1 MGFNIS
7 QIINKFLPT
16 RPHSSSADGWENPYQ
31 TSAGQVVTSVQESW
45 HVRLARHGGNN
56 SSNAVKVACTQGVAN
71 TILNVRPS
79 TGRLAYVTHAIV
91 SADGAGVAYIGGLA
105 KYIPAGGSFE
115 IKLDGAMLIDYEWT
129 LKFKADN
136 AGTTATASMM
146 WMEVNA

>member
-31 TSAGQVVTSVQESW
+31 TGAGQLVTSEQENW
-45 HVRLARHGGNN
+45 QVRLARHGGNN
-56 SSNAVKVACTQGVAN
+56 SSNAVKVAMTQNVA
-71 TILNVRPS
+71 TTVLNVRPS
-79 TGRLAYVTHAIV
+79 PGRLAYVTHVII
-91 SADGAGVAYIGGLA
+91 SADGSGVAYIGNMA
-105 KYIPAGGSFE
+105 KYILAGGSFE
-115 IKLDGAMLIDYEWT
+115 MKLDGAMLIDYEWT